1 MIDQFPW
8 AMHFTNIDV
17 NKKKDLFNKNIKN
30 IIRNYIPHETITCD
44 DRGASK
50 DINPPFK
57 SYCQNKKD
65 IFSVHQFKLVQSM
78 VKSLIEKSK
87 SNYYYACLSKK
98 LSDPTTSLKSYWSIL
113 KAFLNDKKIPC
124 ISPLLHND
132 KFITSFKQTVEIF
145 NRFFANHYSLTNT
158 NSDLF
163 SVLP

>member
-1 MIDQFPW
+1 MKQLLVMIGVHLKTSTHPKS
-8 AMHFTNIDV
+8 HIV
-17 NKKKDLFNKNIKN
+17 KIKK
-30 IIRNYIPHETITCD
+30 T
-44 DRGASK
+44 
-50 DINPPFK
+50 
-57 SYCQNKKD
+57 
-65 IFSVHQFKLVQSM
+65 FSVHQFKLVQSM

>member
-50 DINPPFK
+50 DINPPYK

-65 IFSVHQFKLVQSM
+65 IFFVHQFKLVQSM

-98 LSDPTTSLKSYWSIL
+98 LSDPTTSLKSYWSIF